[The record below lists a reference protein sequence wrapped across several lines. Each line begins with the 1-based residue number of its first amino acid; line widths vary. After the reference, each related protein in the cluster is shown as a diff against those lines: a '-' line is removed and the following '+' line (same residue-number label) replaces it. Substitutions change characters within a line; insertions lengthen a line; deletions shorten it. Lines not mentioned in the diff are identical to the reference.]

1 MTDEPP
7 VVIRRL
13 SYRLGDRR
21 LLDGVELSVAAG
33 ESVAVMGPS
42 GAGKS
47 TLLALMIGLA
57 RPSAGEIRIG
67 GEDVRRLSGTRLAA
81 FRRDRVGMVFQFGEL
96 LPELEALEN
105 VAMAGLLAGRSRRDA
120 RAEARALLA
129 DVGVPVR
136 AGVTTAALSGGERQR
151 TAIARA
157 LMGAP
162 PVLLADEPTG
172 SLDEPA
178 RDRITRL
185 LFDLPRSRGCALLVV
200 THDSAV
206 ASAADRTVLLRAGEL
221 VEDPA
226 LTGCA
231 R

>member
-13 SYRLGDRR
+13 SYRIGDRR
-21 LLDGVELSVAAG
+21 LLDEAELSVAAG

-42 GAGKS
+42 GTGKS
-47 TLLALMIGLA
+47 TLLALLVGLDK
-57 RPSAGEIRIG
+57 PFAGEIRVAGQDVPRLG
-67 GEDVRRLSGTRLAA
+67 GARLAA

-96 LPELEALEN
+96 LPELEPVEN
-105 VAMAGLLAGRSRRDA
+105 VALAGLLAGRSRRDA
-120 RAEARALLA
+120 LAEARALLA
-129 DVGVPVR
+129 EVGLPVR
-136 AGVTTAALSGGERQR
+136 PGVTTAALSGGERQR

-172 SLDEPA
+172 SLDGPA

-185 LFDLPRSRGCALLVV
+185 LFDLPRSRGCALVVV

-206 ASAADRTVLLRAGEL
+206 AAAADRTVLLRAGKL
-221 VEDPA
+221 VEEPA
-226 LTGCA
+226 LIGGA